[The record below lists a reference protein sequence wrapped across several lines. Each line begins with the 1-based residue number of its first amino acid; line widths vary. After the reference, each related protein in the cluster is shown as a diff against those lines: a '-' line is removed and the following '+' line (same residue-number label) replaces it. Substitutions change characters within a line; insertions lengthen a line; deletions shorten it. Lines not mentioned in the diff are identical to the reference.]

1 MQGLLFKRIILVF
14 QMSKVGSTSVHNSI
28 QRSLVKQNG
37 EAGYLKKR
45 KSVYEIGNTVLL
57 PSHRIYTSHV
67 FYRLMVLW
75 RVRLGLP
82 VKVVCPIR
90 EPLVRDVS
98 EFFFSYVQ
106 RCPGLLANADLGEL
120 KVLLTDSKPNGVYP
134 PPARRTGVHWFDKEF
149 RPQMRID
156 VYKQPFPKDRKWQ
169 VYRRGFT
176 RVLVYRIDL
185 ERSEQIKLISRF
197 LGIQLDEIRFENTA
211 KDKDYAE
218 RYSQFRESVKL
229 PEQYIRRMH
238 DSRFAQHFW
247 SPAELKAAADKWRG
261 TPGN

>member
-1 MQGLLFKRIILVF
+1 
-14 QMSKVGSTSVHNSI
+14 
-28 QRSLVKQNG
+28 
-37 EAGYLKKR
+37 
-45 KSVYEIGNTVLL
+45 
-57 PSHRIYTSHV
+57 
-67 FYRLMVLW
+67 
-75 RVRLGLP
+75 
-82 VKVVCPIR
+82 
-90 EPLVRDVS
+90 
-98 EFFFSYVQ
+98 
-106 RCPGLLANADLGEL
+106 
-120 KVLLTDSKPNGVYP
+120 
-134 PPARRTGVHWFDKEF
+134 
-149 RPQMRID
+149 MRID

-218 RYSQFRESVKL
+218 LYSQFRESVKL

-261 TPGN
+261 TPSS